1 MGAPTFSGF
10 LIIETL
16 PDGQERV
23 LESRSHLAPIVVY
36 LQTPPKA
43 QP

>member
-16 PDGQERV
+16 PDGQEHV
-23 LESRSHLAPIVVY
+23 LESRSHLAPIVY
-36 LQTPPKA
+36 LQTGQAPR
-43 QP
+43 